1 MIGTLDPHHREAT
14 VIGAGIS
21 GLLVAHTLKQRGFK
35 VRVYDSAPR
44 AGGLIETRQTRF
56 GPAETAA
63 HSLMVNERVSQFF
76 SEIGVDLVPVR
87 KESKARY
94 IYRNGKM
101 RRFPLTFRETLFT
114 LRRFFSKPLRPI
126 DPATASLADW
136 ASAHLGEPALKNL
149 LAPFVTGVYAT
160 TPEDLR
166 LAIAFPSLVPTD
178 PTRSFF
184 WNLWAARKK
193 SGRKKNRPTMMTPL
207 RGMESVISNLK
218 ESLGTDLVLN
228 HPIDELPDVP
238 NLILCIP
245 PPDLARLIEK
255 VDPESAVA
263 LGRVKA
269 SPLVT
274 VTAFVRSTDFIGG
287 APKGVGVLIPRNEG
301 LRLLGVLFNSSS
313 FPGRSH
319 DPETVSLTLMLGG
332 TTDPAALRLA
342 DEDLRGLMTRELG
355 ILLGFRGELQ
365 HCEITRWNS
374 AIPAYSDELVRAREL
389 LSKGFFS
396 KPGRVAFTN
405 YSKDVSIRGMIEALQ
420 LLA

>member
-1 MIGTLDPHHREAT
+1 
-14 VIGAGIS
+14 
-21 GLLVAHTLKQRGFK
+21 
-35 VRVYDSAPR
+35 
-44 AGGLIETRQTRF
+44 
-56 GPAETAA
+56 
-63 HSLMVNERVSQFF
+63 
-76 SEIGVDLVPVR
+76 
-87 KESKARY
+87 
-94 IYRNGKM
+94 
-101 RRFPLTFRETLFT
+101 
-114 LRRFFSKPLRPI
+114 
-126 DPATASLADW
+126 
-136 ASAHLGEPALKNL
+136 
-149 LAPFVTGVYAT
+149 
-160 TPEDLR
+160 
-166 LAIAFPSLVPTD
+166 
-178 PTRSFF
+178 
-184 WNLWAARKK
+184 
-193 SGRKKNRPTMMTPL
+193 
-207 RGMESVISNLK
+207 MESVISNLK